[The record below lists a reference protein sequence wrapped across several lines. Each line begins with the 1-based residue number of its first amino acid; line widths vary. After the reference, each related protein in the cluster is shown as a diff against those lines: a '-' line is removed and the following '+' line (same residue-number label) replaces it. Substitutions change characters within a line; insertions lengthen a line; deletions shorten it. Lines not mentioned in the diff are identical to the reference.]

1 MIKPIH
7 NLLLRLQNAAPG
19 QGGAVH
25 HDDGQLQRARGI
37 QFRTRTNAAGVFG
50 DDHVDGVALQQ
61 RAIPGQVKGTGGDFK
76 RVVGQGNWGFGLV
89 HKAQKIVML
98 RGFGEKIYVLF
109 ANRKKDTTRLVSK
122 CGQHAGVIRDMLPGI
137 PFTRLPGRAFKADQW
152 RVGLGNRHERIA
164 RHLRSERMGRIN
176 DMGDLFRMD
185 VINQTADTSKAAH
198 TGWQGLAA
206 RGIGASGVGK
216 DGICTAFRQMARQA
230 RGFGRPAQKKD
241 FLYV

>member
-1 MIKPIH
+1 MKPVH

-25 HDDGQLQRARGI
+25 HDDGKFQFACGI
-37 QFRTRTNAAGVFG
+37 QFRTRSNATGVFG

-98 RGFGEKIYVLF
+98 RGFGEKINVLL
-109 ANRKKDTTRLVSK
+109 ANRQKDTTRFVTK
-122 CGQHAGVIRDMLPGI
+122 CCQNVGVIRDMLPGI
-137 PFTRLPGRAFKADQW
+137 PFTRLPGRAFKADQR
-152 RVGLGNRHERIA
+152 RVGPGDSHERIA
-164 RHLRSERMGRIN
+164 RHLRGERMGCIN

-185 VINQTADTSKAAH
+185 VINQTVDTAKAPY
-198 TGWQGLAA
+198 TGGQGLAA
-206 RGIGASGVGK
+206 RGVGASGVGK
-216 DGICTAFRQMARQA
+216 NGICTAFRQMARQV
-230 RGFGRPAQKKD
+230 RGFGRTAQKKD
-241 FLYV
+241 FLHV